1 MGYFYQGNLTDEE
14 SLELPKL
21 NKLSDYSLFGGQTE
35 SALPTFSIMGE
46 GNVPNL
52 AAQKTPVA
60 PHPTQAEAPRVSPY
74 DNLNSKMGLGNLNV
88 GQFARLAGMAASAID
103 PNSPMGRMGAGVS
116 NIAAEGERYNAAF
129 SEREQDRLDQNKKYE
144 AMLRE
149 KRMNNYMTMLSKK
162 EVNPLLKQKIWA
174 GYAADWNKEH
184 PDVKLDPEMPMQSD
198 NSAEFTKFV
207 SEIGAN
213 KDIKPADKKQAI
225 VIKGMELG
233 VITPIEGIKEFGGG
247 DATLKANE
255 ADEKYR
261 NIIQRKTMKL
271 PVSAEESA
279 WASAYK
285 EQKAIGAEAYGKS
298 RLEVALTQPVAVVEK
313 DTGDTT
319 WVTKK
324 DLAYDIGDAR
334 RKFMTMGSGEKAKRQ
349 TAIMEDIEG
358 ASANTRKSLIGLKTD
373 FTQAQR
379 AQFAYLLKS
388 SDPDALGKF
397 MQSNV
402 ASTLTPEQVDYITDV
417 VQLKENAYAL
427 RTILGA
433 GQGSDELRRAIADT
447 LPGAFSPNRQFALTQ
462 LNKFDGQLQRLKKA
476 YFHVNNKQGT
486 NAPDSQRPWFNYDL
500 KKGQN
505 YTFKAGGRTLTI
517 PAEKAEELFKDF
529 PDAVLVK

>member
-1 MGYFYQGNLTDEE
+1 MGNFYQGNLTDEE

-60 PHPTQAEAPRVSPY
+60 PQPTPAETPRVSPY

-129 SEREQDRLDQNKKYE
+129 SERGQDRLDQNKKYE
-144 AMLRE
+144 ALLRE

-198 NSAEFTKFV
+198 NAAEFTKFV

-213 KDIKPADKKQAI
+213 KDIKPADQKQAI
-225 VIKGMELG
+225 VRKAMELG

-247 DATLKANE
+247 DAMKANE

-298 RLEVALTQPVAVVEK
+298 RLEVALTQPVAVVDK

-324 DLAYDIGDAR
+324 DLAYDIGDSR
-334 RKFMTMGSGEKAKRQ
+334 RKFMAMGSGERAKRQ

-427 RTILGA
+427 RTVLGA

-486 NAPDSQRPWFNYDL
+486 NAPDSQRPWFKYDL